1 MGVVASE
8 ARGAYWG
15 TTNSAG
21 VRVMCASLY
30 RTMVRVRGRAQDG
43 ENKKLVDGDDVNGSI
58 SFIDQV
64 IHSLLVKEKLSAVE
78 YIIAATPFGK
88 RH

>member
-1 MGVVASE
+1 M
-8 ARGAYWG
+8 
-15 TTNSAG
+15 
-21 VRVMCASLY
+21 
-30 RTMVRVRGRAQDG
+30 MVRVRGRAQDG
-43 ENKKLVDGDDVNGSI
+43 ENKKLVDGDDVSGSI
-58 SFIDQV
+58 LFIVQV